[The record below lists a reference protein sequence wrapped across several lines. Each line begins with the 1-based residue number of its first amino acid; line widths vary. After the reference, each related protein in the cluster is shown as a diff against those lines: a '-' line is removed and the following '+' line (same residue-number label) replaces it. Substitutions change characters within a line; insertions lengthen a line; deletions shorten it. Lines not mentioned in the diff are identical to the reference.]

1 MPDWQPIVNTYLAR
15 FPTVTSADVD
25 RTEHWANNSSM
36 FYATGSWRAKVVRGE
51 LFVKFIRAHSHWA
64 ERASVLRIVM
74 LALHGLRRE
83 GVSLPDFEFVYAHN
97 DKDPTPDSFP
107 KCHAPRRRWRGKTR
121 GAEPPEPPCAS
132 APIPLF
138 TNGRAVRQG
147 NGAIGAG
154 GLPLPDFTWVG
165 WREQLPW
172 CQLSV
177 QLQSE
182 AARHGQ
188 WAGRDARAIFSGGLD
203 NGRDRKELR
212 RLVRQG
218 GVAAQRLSSTCTPP
232 RASPAAWLLGPGPL
246 HVTAPQAMTTAG
258 HRHRRPWAPQA
269 GQRRPLGTPGSRAG
283 ERGHS
288 SPQPASPRA
297 CRRGGYCACATRRQ
311 ASGTGGPS
319 STALTAP
326 VPSPPSGRRCRSR
339 AHVRTAPPSR
349 SRALA
354 TRRGCAPCSCAA
366 RRWCTC
372 AARTRS
378 SSCPRWCPLA
388 APWQL

>member
-15 FPTVTSADVD
+15 FPTITSADVD
-25 RTEHWANNSSM
+25 RTEHWASNASM

-74 LALHGLRRE
+74 LALDGLRRE

-107 KCHAPRRRWRGKTR
+107 KCHPTRRRRRGKTR
-121 GAEPPEPPCAS
+121 GAEPSEPPCVG

-138 TNGRAVRQG
+138 TNGRAVRHG
-147 NGAIGAG
+147 DGAIGAG

-172 CQLSV
+172 CQLSA

-188 WAGRDARAIFSGGLD
+188 WSGRDARAIFSGGLD

-212 RLVRQG
+212 RLVRQRS
-218 GVAAQRLSSTCTPP
+218 VEAQRLSHTCTAP
-232 RASPAAWLLGPGPL
+232 RVSPAAWLLGLGPPCVGGIADRWARL
-246 HVTAPQAMTTAG
+246 YREQGRRATAAQPAF
-258 HRHRRPWAPQA
+258 
-269 GQRRPLGTPGSRAG
+269 
-283 ERGHS
+283 
-288 SPQPASPRA
+288 PQPASLGHAGAAAAARA
-297 CRRGGYCACATRRQ
+297 RHGGRQ
-311 ASGTGGPS
+311 V
-319 STALTAP
+319 AP
-326 VPSPPSGRRCRSR
+326 VGAVRPHQPHGCSRREAAAAAALERVCTPHRPIALGLRLLVPAAR
-339 AHVRTAPPSR
+339 ASHVRRDRGA
-349 SRALA
+349 RAQ
-354 TRRGCAPCSCAA
+354 RGRGVLHA
-366 RRWCTC
+366 R
-372 AARTRS
+372 AGAG
-378 SSCPRWCPLA
+378 
-388 APWQL
+388 